1 MTRYVS
7 LDEFA
12 QVILKILKT
21 DRDVNIAVGGMT
33 GVGKSTFMAQL
44 QKKYATLANT
54 YWGFDRMTWSRKEL
68 MRWIDGEGENKEGQL
83 PEYSAVL
90 VDELFLLFF
99 SRNWY
104 ERDQIDAISVFN
116 MCRDRHLFIGG
127 NVPNFWELDSAFR
140 ERMRFYVFIPRRG
153 IAWIFEQEI
162 NPFTKDSW
170 NVKENMHVFRRNKN
184 PYKCKNFLM
193 EIAFPDFSPEEKE
206 DYLKIRNVKRVESLE
221 LRKEER
227 QGFGNVGQKEK
238 WISQLIRL
246 AYDNV
251 GFKSWKEFARI
262 IDMSDNTAKKFF
274 NMSAHFGMPP
284 AYKAFMKSRNPD
296 FNFGEEDEN

>member
-1 MTRYVS
+1 MTRYVRIN
-7 LDEFA
+7 EFA
-12 QVILKILKT
+12 KIIHDILKT

-44 QKKYATLANT
+44 QKKYSEIADV

-68 MRWIDGEGENKEGQL
+68 MKWIDGEGENKEGQL
-83 PEYSAVL
+83 PEYSALL
-90 VDELFLLFF
+90 VDELFLLFY

-127 NVPNFWELDSAFR
+127 NVPNFWELDGAFR
-140 ERMRFYVFIPRRG
+140 ERMRFYIFIPRRG
-153 IAWIFEQEI
+153 IAWVFEQEI
-162 NPFTKDSW
+162 NPFVRDSW

-193 EIAFPDFSPEEKE
+193 EISFPDFSPEEKE
-206 DYLKIRNVKRVESLE
+206 EYLKIRNLKRVESLE

-227 QGFGNVGQKEK
+227 QGLGNVGQKEK
-238 WISQLIRL
+238 WISQLIKL
-246 AYDNV
+246 AYDNIK
-251 GFKSWKEFARI
+251 FKNWVEFSKVV
-262 IDMSDNTAKKFF
+262 DMSDHTVKKYF
-274 NMSAHFGMPP
+274 NMWTHFGMPDE
-284 AYKAFMKSRNPD
+284 YESFLQSRNNES
-296 FNFGEEDEN
+296 NFTSEDD